1 MRLLN
6 VKTGLVEEILNP
18 LTYNYAILSH
28 MWEEEEVSFSDM
40 INPGF
45 KAKEGYKKI
54 KMARKLA
61 DEAGLRYVWI
71 DTCCIDKS
79 SSAELTEA
87 INSMYRWYER
97 SDVCYAYLSD
107 LPSHL
112 PLTISLRHSRWF
124 TRGWTLQELIAP
136 KRVYFFDTHW
146 NKRGTKE
153 DLIEELSQITKI
165 SRHLLGHEQ
174 PLSAV
179 TVAQKMSWAAGRKTT
194 RVEDQAYCLL
204 GIFDVNMPLLYGEEE
219 KAFRR
224 LQYEIIG
231 RTADLSIFSWCLP
244 PPEVARDKEERVYC
258 GVLAASPDAFA
269 GCTTLSRLP
278 HRIHREFSVSNN
290 GIRTQIHILS
300 YPIIDKRGAFI
311 YVLPLD
317 CVLDSGTFL
326 GIRLRKCGPDIF
338 VREDPWTLL
347 QHKKPLEPNAP
358 RARHILTELPEPDL
372 QKGLY
377 GMYSSRMFAR
387 MRQHALQIRL
397 PPELELWD
405 AWPWSR
411 YDEED
416 NLFLISG
423 ELRYDSGAVR
433 LGGTLEISSDDRIT
447 TVRLDYMFY
456 VVGWASPDF
465 NSLQYSFVD
474 YRKRKAAVSE
484 LHAQLNAGDLTR
496 NQLLYGL
503 DAEGIPRFRKAVRK
517 ISETNLSVLLSV
529 EPTLHRDTS
538 ICSNE
543 FWKLTFSCRICKDE
557 DIPNIRPLKWVLVNQ
572 SQDHGRIWSWWGSDY
587 EF

>member
-6 VKTGLVEEILNP
+6 VKTGVLEEILNP
-18 LTYNYAILSH
+18 STHKYAILSH
-28 MWEEEEVSFSDM
+28 MWEDEEVSFSDM
-40 INPGF
+40 NNPSF
-45 KAKEGYKKI
+45 KAKGGYKKI
-54 KMARKLA
+54 KMAMKLA
-61 DEAGLRYVWI
+61 DEAGLHYVWI

-112 PLTISLRHSRWF
+112 PLTMSLRHSRWF

-136 KRVYFFDTHW
+136 KTVYFFDSHW

-153 DLIEELSQITKI
+153 DFIEELSKITKI
-165 SRHLLGHEQ
+165 SKYVLGHEQ
-174 PLSAV
+174 PLSTA

-231 RTADLSIFSWCLP
+231 RTADLSIFAWCLSP
-244 PPEVARDKEERVYC
+244 PPAEVARDKERVYC
-258 GVLAASPDAFA
+258 GILAASPDVFA
-269 GCTTLSRLP
+269 GCTTLSKIP
-278 HRIHREFSVSNN
+278 HRMYREFSVSNI
-290 GIRTQIHILS
+290 GIRTKIHVLS
-300 YPIIDKRGAFI
+300 YPVPGKRGAYS

-317 CVLDSGTFL
+317 CVPDSSTSL

-338 VREDPWTLL
+338 VREDPWTLF
-347 QHKKPLEPNAP
+347 QYRKALEPNVP
-358 RARHILTELPEPDL
+358 RARYVLIEMPEPDL

-377 GMYSSRMFAR
+377 QICSNQSFVR
-387 MRQHALQIRL
+387 MRPHGLQIQL
-397 PPELELWD
+397 PPKLELFD
-405 AWPWSR
+405 VWPWSR

-416 NLFLISG
+416 NMFLVSAEG
-423 ELRYDSGAVR
+423 RYDSGAIR
-433 LGGTLEISSDDRIT
+433 LRGTLETQHDGST
-447 TVRLDYMFY
+447 TRVDIDYMFY
-456 VVGWASPDF
+456 VLGWASSDP

-474 YRKRKAAVSE
+474 YGTYKDAVNE
-484 LHAQLNAGDLTR
+484 LQTVLNSGDHSR
-496 NQLLYGL
+496 GQLLYEIKK
-503 DAEGIPRFRKAVRK
+503 AGIPRFREATKK
-517 ISETNLSVLLSV
+517 IPETNLAIHFSV
-529 EPTLHRDTS
+529 EHTWHRDDS
-538 ICSNE
+538 ICSNS
-543 FWKLTFSCRICKDE
+543 FWRFTFSYKVCE
-557 DIPNIRPLKWVLVNQ
+557 AEPDIEPLEWILVNR
-572 SQDHGRIWSWWGSDY
+572 SHEEEERAWTSLRDEY